1 MADKVN
7 VRQTKNS
14 VNIYFAI
21 HEETETPKMKQN
33 PNKSSRDYFHL

>member
-7 VRQTKNS
+7 VIQTKNS
-14 VNIYFAI
+14 VNIYFATD
-21 HEETETPKMKQN
+21 EKTETPKTKQN